1 MHIITYVAWF
11 NIPYALFAIELTHN
25 LKRNID
31 IHYHTIT
38 TSNLTSFEERGS
50 CVNITGWNNM
60 GTLMPEKNVAT

>member
-31 IHYHTIT
+31 IPLSYHHYI
-38 TSNLTSFEERGS
+38 
-50 CVNITGWNNM
+50 
-60 GTLMPEKNVAT
+60 